1 MTISSEWKRSRL
13 AYAIGCVVAGT
24 AFSVQAQDENANDEA
39 SAEEAQ
45 ERIQVTGS
53 RIRTDGLD
61 QAAPVEIIL
70 AEEAVSQG
78 MVTLGDLLRA
88 STVAAGSNQVT
99 AAASTAFVT
108 AGGTGTETL
117 SLRGLG
123 ANRTLVL
130 LNGRRIGPAGT
141 RGQVSAFDL
150 NIMPLSAV
158 QQVEILKDG
167 ASSLYGSDAVAG
179 VVNIITKQGD
189 ESNFNINTSQ
199 PTEAGGET
207 LRINGTFGRS
217 YDNGSFRVVA
227 DFNKIN
233 ELAMGDREFFN
244 CAQNYVFD
252 PDTGARAD
260 TVDPRTGDFHC
271 NDLLWGH
278 VWIYDYA
285 SDSNVPGGALAQFD
299 YDGDL
304 GQYVPSFNDTAND
317 PEDMR
322 TPEGWFPVAY
332 DQPSFGVANADHPF
346 QDLESLSPE
355 QEIGTLFATGEYWV
369 SDTATLY
376 GEVLLNRR
384 KTTTN
389 GYRQFWNYQYNENFF
404 AGNTLSEGWT
414 GAQWLSPTAI
424 TDHSGAEI
432 TVDYRRFVVGAEG
445 YLGDWF
451 WDINVQDSRSDGEY
465 MNKIIYGD
473 AIYDWNFSTGSCEG
487 QTTSYRGVDCID
499 VPWLDPQFLAGN
511 ITGEVRDFL
520 FGTETGNTVYDQRTF
535 EAVITG
541 DLWTWDAGTVGAAFG
556 LSYQQDE
563 IVDTPGEHTLNAN
576 TWGSSSAGVTAG
588 KANTRAIFGE
598 LNIPLLRDAPF
609 AERLELT
616 MSGRYTDVSS
626 YGGDTTYKAAINW
639 LIADGFRVRAS
650 QGTSFRSPALYEL
663 YLNNQSS
670 FTTQRS
676 VDPCINYQQQFEDG
690 NLAEIVRDNCA
701 AEGLPGDFS
710 GGAISVTVFSGGGAG
725 QLEAETSTAR
735 TAGLVWIPEW
745 TDFSA
750 SVDYFEIEIDGEV
763 TLLSAGAIVYQCYAS
778 EDFENEPLCDQFFR
792 NATDSRI
799 EEVRGGYLNIASQV
813 SRGVDFQFNYP
824 LQTDYADFNFTYE
837 HTVQLESSSQ
847 LFAESDVI
855 DRVGEF
861 GAPKHVGNF
870 RAAMIKDDWEL
881 NWTARYIGS
890 VSNHERYGL
899 GDYRDDATLFGNPV
913 RVVLASDAVIYH
925 ALSVTKE
932 FRDEGL
938 DVTLGVAN
946 IFDKEPP
953 KASSI
958 GGVTRLGNTAFYS
971 QYDWLGRRVFLNLS
985 YQF

>member
-1 MTISSEWKRSRL
+1 MT
-13 AYAIGCVVAGT
+13 
-24 AFSVQAQDENANDEA
+24 
-39 SAEEAQ
+39 
-45 ERIQVTGS
+45 
-53 RIRTDGLD
+53 
-61 QAAPVEIIL
+61 
-70 AEEAVSQG
+70 
-78 MVTLGDLLRA
+78 
-88 STVAAGSNQVT
+88 
-99 AAASTAFVT
+99 
-108 AGGTGTETL
+108 
-117 SLRGLG
+117 
-123 ANRTLVL
+123 
-130 LNGRRIGPAGT
+130 
-141 RGQVSAFDL
+141 
-150 NIMPLSAV
+150 
-158 QQVEILKDG
+158 
-167 ASSLYGSDAVAG
+167 
-179 VVNIITKQGD
+179 
-189 ESNFNINTSQ
+189 
-199 PTEAGGET
+199 
-207 LRINGTFGRS
+207 
-217 YDNGSFRVVA
+217 
-227 DFNKIN
+227 
-233 ELAMGDREFFN
+233 
-244 CAQNYVFD
+244 
-252 PDTGARAD
+252 
-260 TVDPRTGDFHC
+260 
-271 NDLLWGH
+271 
-278 VWIYDYA
+278 
-285 SDSNVPGGALAQFD
+285 
-299 YDGDL
+299 
-304 GQYVPSFNDTAND
+304 
-317 PEDMR
+317 
-322 TPEGWFPVAY
+322 
-332 DQPSFGVANADHPF
+332 
-346 QDLESLSPE
+346 
-355 QEIGTLFATGEYWV
+355 
-369 SDTATLY
+369 
-376 GEVLLNRR
+376 
-384 KTTTN
+384 
-389 GYRQFWNYQYNENFF
+389 
-404 AGNTLSEGWT
+404 
-414 GAQWLSPTAI
+414 
-424 TDHSGAEI
+424 
-432 TVDYRRFVVGAEG
+432 
-445 YLGDWF
+445 
-451 WDINVQDSRSDGEY
+451 
-465 MNKIIYGD
+465 
-473 AIYDWNFSTGSCEG
+473 SC
-487 QTTSYRGVDCID
+487 S
-499 VPWLDPQFLAGN
+499 
-511 ITGEVRDFL
+511 
-520 FGTETGNTVYDQRTF
+520 GTETGNTIYDQRTF

-541 DLWTWDAGTVGAAFG
+541 DLWTWDAGTVGAAFS

-598 LNIPLLRDAPF
+598 LSIPLLRDAPF

-792 NATDSRI
+792 NATDNRI

-813 SRGVDFQFNYP
+813 SRGVDFQLNYP

-847 LFAESDVI
+847 LFADSDVI

-870 RAAMIKDDWEL
+870 RAAMIKDDWEF

-899 GDYRDDATLFGNPV
+899 GEYRDDATLFGNPV